1 VREKLTRQVR
11 DLWREARV
19 LSAVLAATGALLA
32 TSAAAVPLISG
43 TVTARNGT
51 PLADVQVQV
60 EIASTATAAP
70 TDAHGR
76 FQFDAGTLFSSTE
89 LRDAGGLMLK
99 LAKPGF
105 QSVNRLVRLTS
116 GQAPAPVT
124 VQLDASGGSAALP
137 AADKQALDKYVAAP
151 GSAPLFLVPYAL
163 SGIESLDPKS
173 VNEMLRANLERV
185 IVTHVQA
192 IASGGPPVS
201 LKLLPVQQGGD
212 IDRMRAYGTYLNA
225 LAMIT
230 GYGAVAADDG
240 RPGVLGVSSTFLV
253 VPQADSL
260 GATVLYVDDDV
271 PADRVGSPR
280 LYQHLSKLWGRSAVL
295 AMGVSEFGKA
305 KAGRDKEALK
315 RIRKYLQTE
324 RAGAGPSDELLVA
337 QLNTLIEAVDRE
349 LAK

>member
-1 VREKLTRQVR
+1 M
-11 DLWREARV
+11 
-19 LSAVLAATGALLA
+19 GALLA
-32 TSAAAVPLISG
+32 TSAAAAPLIRG

-51 PLADVQVQV
+51 PIADVQVQV

-70 TDAHGR
+70 TDGQGQ
-76 FQFDAGTLFSSTE
+76 FQFDAGALFSSTE
-89 LRDAGGLMLK
+89 LRNAGGVMLK

-105 QSVNRLVRLTS
+105 QSVNRLVRLTP
-116 GQAPAPVT
+116 GQTPASVSI
-124 VQLDASGGSAALP
+124 QLDASAGSAALP
-137 AADKQALDKYVAAP
+137 AADKQALDQYVAAP

-192 IASGGPPVS
+192 VATGGPPVS
-201 LKLLPVQQGGD
+201 LKLLPVQPGGD

-225 LAMIT
+225 LGMIS
-230 GYGAVAADDG
+230 GYGAVASHHG
-240 RPGVLGVSSTFLV
+240 GPGVLDVSSTFLV
-253 VPQADSL
+253 VPQADPL
-260 GATVLYVDDDV
+260 GAAVLYVDDDV

-315 RIRKYLQTE
+315 RIRKYLQAE

-337 QLNTLIEAVDRE
+337 QLNTLIGAVERE